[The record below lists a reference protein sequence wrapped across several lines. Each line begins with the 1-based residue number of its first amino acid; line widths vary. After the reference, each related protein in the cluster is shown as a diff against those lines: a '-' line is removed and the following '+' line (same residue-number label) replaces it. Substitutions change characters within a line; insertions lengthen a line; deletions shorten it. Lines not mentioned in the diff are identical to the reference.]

1 MKDKVVLI
9 TGASGGMGR
18 AIAQKFAV
26 DGAKIALNDIAQA
39 EEALKKLVEELNESF
54 ALISTHAAEPQAKDE
69 DETLVPSPCSFGKAF
84 VADVSKLEDVEKMI
98 QDIQK
103 EFGRLDVLVNN
114 AGICQDKTLAKMK
127 KEEWQRVIDI
137 DLTGVFNCTKA
148 ALPLIIANQG
158 KIISISSLVGQRGNF
173 GQTNYAAAKA
183 GVIGFTKALAKEVG
197 RFGVTVNAIAPGF
210 IETRLTENLPPEVKE
225 TVKKFTPLGRFGK
238 PEEVASLVA
247 FLASEEANF
256 ITGAVINID
265 GGLPL

>member
-1 MKDKVVLI
+1 MFNNKVVLI
-9 TGASGGMGR
+9 TGASGGIGK
-18 AIAQKFAV
+18 AIAKKFAEA
-26 DGAKIALNDIAQA
+26 GAKVALNDIVQA
-39 EEALKKLVEELNESF
+39 EENLKKTAEELGGRYF
-54 ALISTHAAEPQAKDE
+54 L
-69 DETLVPSPCSFGKAF
+69 
-84 VADVSKLEDVEKMI
+84 ADVSKLEEVEKMI
-98 QDIQK
+98 RDIQK
-103 EFGRLDVLVNN
+103 EFGRLDILVNN
-114 AGICQDKTLAKMK
+114 AGICQDKTLAKMT

>member
-1 MKDKVVLI
+1 MFNNKVVLI
-9 TGASGGMGR
+9 TGASGGIGK
-18 AIAQKFAV
+18 AIAKKFAEA
-26 DGAKIALNDIAQA
+26 GAKVALNDIVQA
-39 EEALKKLVEELNESF
+39 EENLKKTAEELGGNP
-54 ALISTHAAEPQAKDE
+54 AP
-69 DETLVPSPCSFGKAF
+69 ETSSRYGARYFL
-84 VADVSKLEDVEKMI
+84 ADVSKLEEVEKMI
-98 QDIQK
+98 RDIQK
-103 EFGRLDVLVNN
+103 EFGRLDILVNN
-114 AGICQDKTLAKMK
+114 AGICQDKTLAKMT
-127 KEEWQRVIDI
+127 KEEWQRVIDV

>member
-18 AIAQKFAV
+18 AIAQKFAE
-26 DGAKIALNDIAQA
+26 DGANIALNDIGAA
-39 EEALKKLVEELNESF
+39 EENLKKTAEELG
-54 ALISTHAAEPQAKDE
+54 
-69 DETLVPSPCSFGKAF
+69 GKYF
-84 VADVSKLEDVEKMI
+84 LADVSKLEEVEKMI
-98 QDIQK
+98 RDIQK
-103 EFGRLDVLVNN
+103 EFGRLDILVNN
-114 AGICQDKTLAKMK
+114 AGICQDKTLAKMT
-127 KEEWQRVIDI
+127 KEEWQRVIDV

-210 IETRLTENLPPEVKE
+210 IETSLTENLPPEVKE